1 MKALT
6 LLLNGTPIEKLQ
18 FLFKVYDVDGRLD
31 NVLVFVQYISSLF
44 LSPSLLPPSLS
55 PSLSPSLFSSPL
67 PLSLPSSLSLPVGDG
82 TIDYDELKTILKC
95 CMNESS
101 LTFTEDSLEEL
112 TRYYSLY
119 LHINLKAF
127 MTCIYTL
134 NQYLITSALSPGVPV
149 VY

>member
-1 MKALT
+1 MMKALT

-31 NVLVFVQYISSLF
+31 NVLVFVQYMYPLF
-44 LSPSLLPPSLS
+44 FFLPPSSLLPFLPPS
-55 PSLSPSLFSSPL
+55 L
-67 PLSLPSSLSLPVGDG
+67 PLSLPLPSLSPLSLPVGDG

-101 LTFTEDSLEEL
+101 LTFTEDNLEEL

-149 VY
+149 VH

>member
-1 MKALT
+1 MYLY
-6 LLLNGTPIEKLQ
+6 LYSIC
-18 FLFKVYDVDGRLD
+18 
-31 NVLVFVQYISSLF
+31 VLSFSFSLPPPSF
-44 LSPSLLPPSLS
+44 PFSLPLSLPPPSLS
-55 PSLSPSLFSSPL
+55 PSLPPFLPPFFPLSPSPI
-67 PLSLPSSLSLPVGDG
+67 GDG

-101 LTFTEDSLEEL
+101 LTFTEENLEEL

-134 NQYLITSALSPGVPV
+134 ILNQYLITSALSPGVPV
-149 VY
+149 VH